1 MTININCSIIGAVQ
15 KIGDQIPTINKA
27 AGKAKGEAGGNVTFI
42 MWGGAGEKAT
52 EEGYPAPF
60 PAQNPDRTL
69 EIITPPEIVILSS
82 ILFL

>member
-1 MTININCSIIGAVQ
+1 
-15 KIGDQIPTINKA
+15 
-27 AGKAKGEAGGNVTFI
+27 

-60 PAQNPDRTL
+60 PAQNPDRTV

-82 ILFL
+82 ILFYNSVGKNHL